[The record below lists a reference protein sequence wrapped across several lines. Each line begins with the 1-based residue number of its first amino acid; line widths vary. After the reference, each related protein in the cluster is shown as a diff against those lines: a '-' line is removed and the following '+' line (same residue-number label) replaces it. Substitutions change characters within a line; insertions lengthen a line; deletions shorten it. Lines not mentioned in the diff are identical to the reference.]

1 MRVGRKVGRGGIQPG
16 DRADS
21 AREERASPSLIRA
34 ELCSELEMQGC
45 QRAEA
50 VSCQSKLPPSVTI
63 YSGPSI
69 SRLIKDNFC

>member
-34 ELCSELEMQGC
+34 EFCSELEMQGC

-50 VSCQSKLPPSVTI
+50 ARKESPASQSCPQVSPFTVAQALA
-63 YSGPSI
+63 G
-69 SRLIKDNFC
+69 L